1 MIQENNNEAWEELR
15 QLLLEKSYQQRRVV
29 LASGRESDFYVDCR
43 QTTLHGRGAQLIGKL
58 FFGRIRRS
66 GALAVGGPT
75 LGADPIVTAVSLTA
89 SLEGVDFPAF
99 IVRKA
104 EKGHGLQNKIEGM
117 GNLSE
122 GTPVAI
128 VEDVVTTASST
139 FQAIDSAET
148 AGLKVVKV
156 MCLVDREEGGREN
169 LAERG
174 FELDALYTKS
184 TLLAGTPAGG

>member
-1 MIQENNNEAWEELR
+1 MNQGNNSGEWEELR
-15 QLLLEKSYQQRRVV
+15 QLLLEKSYQERQVI
-29 LASGRESDFYVDCR
+29 LASGQESNFYVDCR

-58 FFGRIRRS
+58 FFAHIRRS

-104 EKGHGLQNKIEGM
+104 EKAHGLQNRIEGM
-117 GNLSE
+117 GNLPE

-139 FQAIDSAET
+139 FQAIDSAEA

-169 LAERG
+169 LAKRG
-174 FELDALYTKS
+174 FKLDALYTKT
-184 TLLAGTPAGG
+184 TLLEGIPEGS